1 MEWAEVQ
8 SGATEAWMKQRCV
21 TELLLLEKFAR
32 ISIHLRLLNIYRNQ
46 KVWTQRG
53 NEWWV
58 SAVVTGAMG
67 HLPWCMFWWAQHAG
81 SCWALARIHSKWCW
95 LCWKRAF
102 CCCELA
108 LSNWVTLC
116 SYLSVVIST
125 KAYRKHYFWSSL
137 CICGPRQC
145 PFTQCSPHKPE
156 GWTPMIYIN
165 MNLLW
170 TATIRK
176 FTAIEW
182 QYKRCND
189 KGTNTIERYYK
200 GRKIRLLTHPWRT
213 RLTGETP

>member
-1 MEWAEVQ
+1 MNRGKYAAVLSIVIKEFKKRFHNRWKTQFIFVTSFSANIRKLPSNFQMEWAEVQ

-21 TELLLLEKFAR
+21 SELLLLEKFAH

-81 SCWALARIHSKWCW
+81 SCWALAKTHSKWRW
-95 LCWKRAF
+95 LCWKRGF

-108 LSNWVTLC
+108 LSNWVTLH

-125 KAYRKHYFWSSL
+125 KA
-137 CICGPRQC
+137 
-145 PFTQCSPHKPE
+145 
-156 GWTPMIYIN
+156 
-165 MNLLW
+165 
-170 TATIRK
+170 
-176 FTAIEW
+176 
-182 QYKRCND
+182 
-189 KGTNTIERYYK
+189 
-200 GRKIRLLTHPWRT
+200 
-213 RLTGETP
+213 